1 MKELRITQQNSLIL
15 AIISALKTCILGK
28 GIRASHN
35 IIVNRGIYD
44 SQIIFARKDGNPI
57 KPIDFFMLGY
67 LIGRDYDK

>member
-15 AIISALKTCILGK
+15 AIISSLKTCILGK

-35 IIVNRGIYD
+35 IIVNRGFYD
-44 SQIIFARKDGNPI
+44 SQIVFSRKDGNPI